1 VNALGAN
8 RLEGGLAILDPDHTA
23 LLKALDETFARW
35 ALDAGAREICPPPL
49 YAVEDLKK
57 FDVYVNFPHLSL
69 VVGPLQAMPGLKSD
83 GGRFRPDQLASVH
96 LGLPTATCFGAY
108 LFFEDRQVSTS
119 TLVTLVN
126 RCFRGEDHFNGL
138 RRLLSFQMREIVALG
153 SYMHTQDVLTRFAGK
168 IEEFCGALSLEFGK
182 EAATDPFFERGG
194 SRALLQGM
202 QAVKHEFQ
210 VDDLAIASVNTHRNF
225 FGERCR
231 ITTGSD
237 SGLAFTSC
245 VAFGL
250 ERWVSVLVNRHGSA
264 ERALEEVRRAASQL
278 QPACPCGA
286 LVDGFCDAVD
296 EGAPGEASVS
306 PLVAH
311 PAPGSPSPVRW

>member
-1 VNALGAN
+1 MNALGDS
-8 RLEGGLAILDPDHTA
+8 RLEGGLAILGPDHTA
-23 LLKALDETFARW
+23 LIKALDKTFTRW
-35 ALDAGAREICPPPL
+35 AVDAGAREICPPPL
-49 YAVEDLKK
+49 YAVKDLEK

-69 VVGPLQAMPGLKSD
+69 MAGPLRVDSGLGPD
-83 GGRFRPDQLASVH
+83 GGRFRPEQLASVH

-108 LFFEDRQVSTS
+108 LFFEDRQVPTS

-126 RCFRGEDHFNGL
+126 RCFRGEDHFDGL

-153 SYMHTQDVLTRFAGK
+153 SYAHTQDVLTRFAAK
-168 IEEFCGALSLEFGK
+168 IETFCRALSLEFVK

-194 SRALLQGM
+194 SRALLQQV

-210 VDDLAIASVNTHRNF
+210 VGDLAIASVNTHRNF

-237 SGLAFTSC
+237 DGLAFTSC

-250 ERWVSVLVNRHGSA
+250 ERWVSVLVDRHGSA
-264 ERALEEVRRAASQL
+264 EQALEEVRRAASQL
-278 QPACPCGA
+278 QP
-286 LVDGFCDAVD
+286 V
-296 EGAPGEASVS
+296 
-306 PLVAH
+306 
-311 PAPGSPSPVRW
+311 

>member
-1 VNALGAN
+1 VNTPGDS
-8 RLEGGLAILDPDHTA
+8 RLRGGLAILDPDYTA

-35 ALDAGAREICPPPL
+35 ALDAGAREISPPPL
-49 YAVEDLKK
+49 YAVEDLEK

-69 VVGPLQAMPGLKSD
+69 VAGSLQVTPGLGPAD
-83 GGRFRPDQLASVH
+83 GRFRPDQLTSVH

-108 LFFEDRQVSTS
+108 LFFEDRLVSTQ
-119 TLVTLVN
+119 TVVTLVN
-126 RCFRGEDHFNGL
+126 RCFRAEDHFDGL

-153 SYMHTQDVLTRFAGK
+153 SYVHTQDILTRFTTR
-168 IEEFCGALSLEFGK
+168 IEKFCHALSLKFVK

-210 VDDLAIASVNTHRNF
+210 TDGLAIASVNTHRNF

-231 ITTGSD
+231 ITIGSD
-237 SGLAFTSC
+237 GELAFTSC

-264 ERALEEVRRAASQL
+264 ERALEEVRWAASQL
-278 QPACPCGA
+278 QP
-286 LVDGFCDAVD
+286 V
-296 EGAPGEASVS
+296 
-306 PLVAH
+306 
-311 PAPGSPSPVRW
+311 

>member
-1 VNALGAN
+1 MNTLGDS

-23 LLKALDETFARW
+23 LLKALDEMFTRW

-69 VVGPLQAMPGLKSD
+69 VAGPLQVTRNLGPD
-83 GGRFRPDQLASVH
+83 DGRFRPDQLASVH

-108 LFFEDRQVSTS
+108 LFFEGRQVSTS
-119 TLVTLVN
+119 TLVTLIN
-126 RCFRGEDHFNGL
+126 RCFRGEDHFDGL

-153 SYMHTQDVLTRFAGK
+153 SYGHTQYILTRFTEK
-168 IEEFCGALSLEFGK
+168 IEKFCHALSLEFVK
-182 EAATDPFFERGG
+182 QAATDPFFERGG
-194 SRALLQGM
+194 ARALLQGM

-231 ITTGSD
+231 ITTDSD
-237 SGLAFTSC
+237 GGLAFTSC

-250 ERWVSVLVNRHGSA
+250 ERWVSVLANRYGSA
-264 ERALEEVRRAASQL
+264 ERALKEVRRAASQL
-278 QPACPCGA
+278 QSA
-286 LVDGFCDAVD
+286 
-296 EGAPGEASVS
+296 
-306 PLVAH
+306 
-311 PAPGSPSPVRW
+311 

>member
-1 VNALGAN
+1 MGDS
-8 RLEGGLAILDPDHTA
+8 RLQGGLAILNPEHTE
-23 LLKALDETFARW
+23 LLKALDETFTRW
-35 ALDAGAREICPPPL
+35 ALDAGARELCAPPL

-69 VVGPLQAMPGLKSD
+69 VAGPLRVTPNLASD
-83 GGRFRPDQLASVH
+83 DGRFRPEHLASVH

-108 LFFEDRQVSTS
+108 LFFEGHQVSAETV
-119 TLVTLVN
+119 VTLVN
-126 RCFRGEDHFNGL
+126 RCFRGEDHFDGL

-153 SYMHTQDVLTRFAGK
+153 SYAHTQYILACFAGR
-168 IEEFCGALSLEFGK
+168 IENFCRALSLEFVK

-194 SRALLQGM
+194 SRALLQEV

-210 VDDLAIASVNTHRNF
+210 VDGLAIASVNTHRNF

-237 SGLAFTSC
+237 GGLAFTSC

-250 ERWVSVLVNRHGSA
+250 ERWISVLVNRHGSA
-264 ERALEEVRRAASQL
+264 ERALEEVHRAAAHL
-278 QPACPCGA
+278 QP
-286 LVDGFCDAVD
+286 L
-296 EGAPGEASVS
+296 
-306 PLVAH
+306 
-311 PAPGSPSPVRW
+311 